1 LATQVQTGL
10 IGRLKPRHSRPSR
23 PTLRPAAFRRI
34 AEFSVPNPGIIT
46 LQNILYV
53 SPMPRLPKAR
63 QTVLDAARRIVETR
77 GAGHLTYEL
86 LAEESGV
93 TRGGITYYFPTK
105 QRLLKALIEAD
116 LQDCEKSS
124 EALGGNVEVECPKAR
139 AIVGHVRMSLA
150 DEHDAHRR
158 FVSGILSAA
167 MVDPSLLDPVRE
179 HMAREFADWTW
190 DEQDLKRYLLLQAS
204 DGLFWNNLFNL
215 SVLPAD
221 VRPRL
226 VELIEKLVQELKS

>member
-1 LATQVQTGL
+1 
-10 IGRLKPRHSRPSR
+10 
-23 PTLRPAAFRRI
+23 
-34 AEFSVPNPGIIT
+34 
-46 LQNILYV
+46 
-53 SPMPRLPKAR
+53 MPRLPKAR
-63 QTVLDAARRIVETR
+63 QIVLDAARRIVETR

-105 QRLLKALIEAD
+105 QSLLKALIEAD
-116 LQDCEKSS
+116 IEDWDKSS
-124 EALGGNVEVECPKAR
+124 AALCGNGEIECDKAR
-139 AIVGHVRMSLA
+139 KIIGHVRVCLA
-150 DEHDAHRR
+150 DEQHAHRR

-190 DEQDLKRYLLLQAS
+190 DDRDLERYLLLQAC

-215 SVLPAD
+215 GALPPE

-226 VELIEKLVQELKS
+226 IALIEKLVQQLKP